1 MRNDKRY
8 YKKEYTGAISIS
20 KYFDKYKK
28 KLQAPQR
35 IVVKH
40 SVEIVEECTGILLS
54 ESDFEYNVQSKVMVC
69 KVASVYKSELKIQEK
84 NIKQLLK
91 QRLGEKNIPLSFI

>member
-1 MRNDKRY
+1 MRNSKRY
-8 YKKEYTGAISIS
+8 YKKEYTGAVSIS
-20 KYFDKYKK
+20 QYFDKYKK
-28 KLQAPQR
+28 KLQAPQK
-35 IVVKH
+35 VVIRH
-40 SVEIVEECTGILLS
+40 SIETIEECTGILLS
-54 ESDFEYNVQSKVMVC
+54 ESNFTYNVQSKLMVC